1 MSWLARSLANSLRLD
16 DDNDDDDDEED
27 NDVVPSHPPDSD
39 SAPSLPTKQA
49 SHNHHQQQQFE
60 PEDIDGQSEE
70 AYSRGVKDDIS
81 ELKQTLTRQL
91 WGVASFLA
99 PPPSSQP
106 STPSHFPES
115 EPSDLSASSG
125 GEEEP
130 SDQTVS
136 GIRSDILEISKMA
149 SNEELL
155 EARGL
160 GGAVGITDEV
170 LAFAGN
176 IAMHPETWLDF
187 PLDEEEDLDGM
198 CVSFSVIVV
207 WFSMWSFTLLDLWN
221 MMHLL
226 PWIRNWGFEL
236 LIHCSVAH
244 IKLPNPICLP
254 KFTLCATIGQ
264 V

>member
-16 DDNDDDDDEED
+16 DDNDDDDED
-27 NDVVPSHPPDSD
+27 NDVVPSHPHHPD
-39 SAPSLPTKQA
+39 SAPSLPTEQVR
-49 SHNHHQQQQFE
+49 HNLHQQQNE
-60 PEDIDGQSEE
+60 PEDSDWQSEE
-70 AYSRGVKDDIS
+70 AHSQGVKDDLS

-99 PPPSSQP
+99 PAPSSEP
-106 STPSHFPES
+106 STPSHFPQ
-115 EPSDLSASSG
+115 SDPFDQSASSG

-130 SDQTVS
+130 SEYKFS
-136 GIRSDILEISKMA
+136 GIRSDIVEISKMA

-170 LAFAGN
+170 LAFARN

-198 CVSFSVIVV
+198 CVSFSMIA
-207 WFSMWSFTLLDLWN
+207 FCFQCGLLRF
-221 MMHLL
+221 
-226 PWIRNWGFEL
+226 WICG
-236 LIHCSVAH
+236 I
-244 IKLPNPICLP
+244 
-254 KFTLCATIGQ
+254 
-264 V
+264 